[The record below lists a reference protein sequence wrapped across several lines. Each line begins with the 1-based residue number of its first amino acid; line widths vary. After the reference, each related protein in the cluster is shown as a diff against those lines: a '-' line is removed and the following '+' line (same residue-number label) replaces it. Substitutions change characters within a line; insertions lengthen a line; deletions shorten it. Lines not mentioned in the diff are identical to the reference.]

1 MRYFAPLCLCFCLN
15 ASVFAQKT
23 KLSKD
28 QVSQIEALFAQ
39 QKQAGQPG
47 LALGIVRNGQTLLA
61 KGYGLANLEHQVPF
75 QPQTVS
81 DIGSVAKQITCFAVL
96 LLAKDGAL
104 KLDDD
109 IRKYLPNL
117 PDFGQTI
124 RIQDLMRHTSGLREI
139 YAMLEFKGWRQGD
152 LIRQAMAMELAQ
164 NSVGLNFLPGTAH
177 SYCNTGYML
186 LAEIVQKV
194 SNTPFETWMK
204 KRVFEPLGMKHTYI
218 MDQQGE
224 WYPQGAASYQKTSD
238 GTWKMVYDNSTVM
251 GAGGIYCDL
260 PDLVR
265 WLDNLRTGQLG
276 GQDLI
281 RQMTTRSV
289 FPSGDT
295 LNYAFGLEV
304 EKWTGNQRWQHT
316 GSSAGFRAILTYFP
330 AQQIGILIKANFA
343 EANCA
348 KLSEQIARI
357 LMPDSNTIFPDIP
370 GIAPP
375 LPPLPMKLPANA
387 LATYAGNYF
396 LPEWQTWYQVEAKE
410 DGLLLH
416 GPHGKALSLIALGED
431 HFYAPPP
438 FGNIWFKR
446 DKQGYL
452 HGFSASSV
460 AVRDLFFA
468 KKQ

>member
-1 MRYFAPLCLCFCLN
+1 MRYFALLCLCFSLCN
-15 ASVFAQKT
+15 AGFTQKS

-28 QVSQIEALFAQ
+28 QLAQIEALFTQ
-39 QKQAGQPG
+39 QKKAGQPG
-47 LALGIVRNGQTLLA
+47 LALGIVKNGQTLLTR
-61 KGYGLANLEHQVPF
+61 GYGLANLEHLIPF

-81 DIGSVAKQITCFAVL
+81 DIGSVAKQITCFAIL

-109 IRKYLPNL
+109 IRKYLPSL

-124 RIQDLMRHTSGLREI
+124 RIQDLMRHTSGLREV

-152 LIRQAMAMELAQ
+152 LIRQEMAIELTQ
-164 NSVGLNFLPGTAH
+164 NSKGLNFLPGTAY

-204 KRVFEPLGMKHTYI
+204 KRVFEPLGMQHTYI

-224 WYPQGAASYQKTSD
+224 WYPQGAASYQKASE

-260 PDLVR
+260 TDLMR
-265 WLDNLRTGQLG
+265 WLDNLRTGQVG

-316 GSSAGFRAILTYFP
+316 GSSAGFRTVLTYFP
-330 AQQIGILIKANFA
+330 AQQIGIVIKANFA

-348 KLSEQIARI
+348 KLSDQIALI
-357 LMPDSNTIFPDIP
+357 LMPATNTTSPEMP
-370 GIAPP
+370 EIAPP
-375 LPPLPMKLPANA
+375 LPPQAVKLPANA
-387 LATYAGNYF
+387 LATYAGDYF
-396 LPEWQTWYQVEAKE
+396 LPEWQIGYQVEAKE

-416 GPHGKALSLIALGED
+416 GPQGKTLHLIALGED

-438 FGNIWFKR
+438 FGDIWFKR

-452 HGFSASSV
+452 HGFSASSG
-460 AVRDLFFA
+460 AVRDLFFT